1 MTSMAIP
8 SHVPPDRVRQFSWY
22 GWQDES
28 GDPALT
34 LSHRLQDERLFY
46 LPAGDRNP
54 FGVWVLTRYDDIRR
68 VLLDTNHFTSH
79 HIAGWNTLAGVDELL
94 IPVELDPPD
103 LNRYRT
109 FMSKFFARSELE
121 KMRPA
126 MRAASR
132 AAIEAVATKG
142 RMDIAPYCYKMT
154 AGAWCALMGIEFSEV
169 DRYIDYLWGM
179 LHQYDYSVRF
189 ATARRMLDA
198 SKDLY
203 EKNLGRSSPG
213 LFNAFINC
221 SIEGARPSASQC
233 TGFIL
238 FQLLAGLD
246 TMGTTAAWTLHHL
259 ASRPALQ
266 ERLAHDSDA
275 IPKFMEEM
283 FRRYAILATNRFVRK
298 DYEIDGVIL
307 KAGDNV
313 LLSAAFACMDSHH
326 FQCPAEVHP
335 GRPEP
340 HLAFGAGPHFCIGA
354 PMARVQLPIFL
365 EEWLRRIPKFRHQ
378 RDAKIRAHTG
388 DLTGL
393 DSLPIEW
400 NTG

>member
-1 MTSMAIP
+1 
-8 SHVPPDRVRQFSWY
+8 
-22 GWQDES
+22 
-28 GDPALT
+28 
-34 LSHRLQDERLFY
+34 
-46 LPAGDRNP
+46 
-54 FGVWVLTRYDDIRR
+54 
-68 VLLDTNHFTSH
+68 
-79 HIAGWNTLAGVDELL
+79 
-94 IPVELDPPD
+94 
-103 LNRYRT
+103 
-109 FMSKFFARSELE
+109 MSKFFARSELE

-154 AGAWCALMGIEFSEV
+154 AGAWCALMGIEFPEV

-203 EKNLGRSSPG
+203 EKNLGCSAPG

-221 SIEGARPSASQC
+221 AIEGARPSASQC

-259 ASRPALQ
+259 ASRPVLQ

-298 DYEIDGVIL
+298 DYEIDGVTL

-335 GRPEP
+335 GRPET
-340 HLAFGAGPHFCIGA
+340 AFGLRRRSTLLHWSADGSGAAAHLPGGMAPPHPEIPPPTRREDPRPHRGPHRVGQPPHRVEHGLGRLSISWPRIFKARPVEVYSVGCRSCVSSSSGA
-354 PMARVQLPIFL
+354 REPSTP
-365 EEWLRRIPKFRHQ
+365 RRTRSRP
-378 RDAKIRAHTG
+378 
-388 DLTGL
+388 
-393 DSLPIEW
+393 
-400 NTG
+400 